1 MDGEGS
7 GPAGCSPGSIVWV
20 RRRNGSWWPGKI
32 LGPEELGASHLT
44 SPRSGTPV
52 KLLGREDASVD
63 WYNLEKSKRVKAFR
77 CGEFDECIEKA
88 ESSQGMPIK
97 KREKY
102 ARREDAILHALELEK
117 QLLEKQGN
125 FGIDSDRTSKKLSG
139 GLKKSLVSCSESH
152 GDDNGKHGNSNSHQ
166 FPSRLETYHNDKSI
180 GGGLSSK
187 KAIDG
192 NQLSG
197 DEDHSEI
204 VPRMRGL
211 QDFGLRITP
220 SKQRLLSSVASNG
233 SRKSTVEHHADALP
247 GGGVLSMGNAS
258 QANGKLSWHK
268 GLTKGLLVNRCDM
281 HCPLIQGLQSCTK
294 LGVPHSLLPDYS
306 AVSTSISGVEQ
317 MGVTSRAKRSR
328 SLYLTAEHGDS
339 FDCGET
345 SQSHIVMSTSQFRV
359 NCLPHPGSLI
369 EENSSAFTEEV
380 DDSSE
385 TNSSDS
391 ASDSSETE
399 PEIDEETTLLSEWNA
414 LGRSEAQEHGSMN
427 IEEHDGLTFLGDTS
441 HLYLHDHVSAND
453 AMSKWRLKG
462 KRNIRNIT
470 KRSVNASDGKGS
482 IHGTYSEEK
491 GSGLRQRTLRQNLSF
506 HRNDDFDYSVDDDDD
521 AEDEDDDDNISE
533 RDFGSQKVKMDS
545 RYSLASRAA
554 SRGRNSV
561 ARNMADWEDLTWEDQ
576 SALRGYWGVKAERFD
591 PYFNAHRRFGGR
603 PRSMLVNVDLKV
615 QASYQKEP
623 VPIVSLMSKLNGK
636 AIIGHPIQIEAL
648 EDGSAETL
656 LSTVDFGNEVFNNE
670 NTALQPAWR
679 TARRTANFRVPRPHL
694 SSVLEGD
701 EAAHDI
707 PFLGQEMKPPLK
719 KLNVGSFSYKP
730 CPDRSNLPLVPRP
743 QTDLK
748 ILKKPPKKVSL
759 SSSQKTRTLSS
770 IATEQNFSIKPIQD
784 GNSGLMDGLI
794 KPESSG
800 HTTVACIPVKLVFSR
815 LLEKINRP
823 PSKAASKAVLLNGDV
838 ERNQS

>member
-125 FGIDSDRTSKKLSG
+125 LGIDSDRTSKKLSG
-139 GLKKSLVSCSESH
+139 GLKKSLVSCSESY

-258 QANGKLSWHK
+258 QANG
-268 GLTKGLLVNRCDM
+268 
-281 HCPLIQGLQSCTK
+281 
-294 LGVPHSLLPDYS
+294 
-306 AVSTSISGVEQ
+306 VEQ

-339 FDCGET
+339 FDC
-345 SQSHIVMSTSQFRV
+345 
-359 NCLPHPGSLI
+359 
-369 EENSSAFTEEV
+369 EEV

-391 ASDSSETE
+391 ESDSSETE
-399 PEIDEETTLLSEWNA
+399 PEIDEETTLLSVAEWNA

-554 SRGRNSV
+554 SRGQNSV

-730 CPDRSNLPLVPRP
+730 CPDRSNLPLIPRP

>member
-125 FGIDSDRTSKKLSG
+125 LGIDSDRTSKKLSG
-139 GLKKSLVSCSESH
+139 GLKKSLVSCSESY

-258 QANGKLSWHK
+258 QANG
-268 GLTKGLLVNRCDM
+268 
-281 HCPLIQGLQSCTK
+281 
-294 LGVPHSLLPDYS
+294 
-306 AVSTSISGVEQ
+306 VEQ

-391 ASDSSETE
+391 ESDSSETE
-399 PEIDEETTLLSEWNA
+399 PEIDEETTLLSAEWNA

-554 SRGRNSV
+554 SRGQNSV

-730 CPDRSNLPLVPRP
+730 CPDRSNLPLIPRP

>member
-1 MDGEGS
+1 
-7 GPAGCSPGSIVWV
+7 
-20 RRRNGSWWPGKI
+20 
-32 LGPEELGASHLT
+32 
-44 SPRSGTPV
+44 
-52 KLLGREDASVD
+52 
-63 WYNLEKSKRVKAFR
+63 
-77 CGEFDECIEKA
+77 
-88 ESSQGMPIK
+88 MPIK

-125 FGIDSDRTSKKLSG
+125 LGIDSDRTSKKLSG
-139 GLKKSLVSCSESH
+139 GLKKSLVSCSESY

-258 QANGKLSWHK
+258 QANG
-268 GLTKGLLVNRCDM
+268 
-281 HCPLIQGLQSCTK
+281 
-294 LGVPHSLLPDYS
+294 
-306 AVSTSISGVEQ
+306 VEQ

-328 SLYLTAEHGDS
+328 SLYLTAEH
-339 FDCGET
+339 
-345 SQSHIVMSTSQFRV
+345 
-359 NCLPHPGSLI
+359 
-369 EENSSAFTEEV
+369 EEV

-391 ASDSSETE
+391 ESDSSETE

-554 SRGRNSV
+554 SRGQNSV

-730 CPDRSNLPLVPRP
+730 CPDRSNLPLIPRP

>member
-125 FGIDSDRTSKKLSG
+125 LGIDSDRTSKKLSG
-139 GLKKSLVSCSESH
+139 GLKKSLVSCSESY

-258 QANGKLSWHK
+258 QANG
-268 GLTKGLLVNRCDM
+268 
-281 HCPLIQGLQSCTK
+281 
-294 LGVPHSLLPDYS
+294 
-306 AVSTSISGVEQ
+306 VEQ

-391 ASDSSETE
+391 ESDSSETE
-399 PEIDEETTLLSEWNA
+399 PEIDEETTLLSVAEWNA

-554 SRGRNSV
+554 SRGQNSV

-730 CPDRSNLPLVPRP
+730 CPDRSNLPLIPRP

>member
-1 MDGEGS
+1 MDSEGS

-117 QLLEKQGN
+117 QLLEKQG
-125 FGIDSDRTSKKLSG
+125 KL
-139 GLKKSLVSCSESH
+139 
-152 GDDNGKHGNSNSHQ
+152 
-166 FPSRLETYHNDKSI
+166 
-180 GGGLSSK
+180 GGLSSQ

-192 NQLSG
+192 NQHSG

-204 VPRMRGL
+204 LPRMRGL

-220 SKQRLLSSVASNG
+220 SKQRLLSSVALNG
-233 SRKSTVEHHADALP
+233 SQKSSVEHHADALP

-258 QANGKLSWHK
+258 QAN
-268 GLTKGLLVNRCDM
+268 
-281 HCPLIQGLQSCTK
+281 
-294 LGVPHSLLPDYS
+294 
-306 AVSTSISGVEQ
+306 GVEQ

-345 SQSHIVMSTSQFRV
+345 SQSHVAMSASQFGV
-359 NCLPHPGSLI
+359 SNCLPHPGSLI
-369 EENSSAFTEEV
+369 EENSSAFTEDV

-391 ASDSSETE
+391 ESDSSETE
-399 PEIDEETTLLSEWNA
+399 PEIDEETTLLSVAEWNA

-427 IEEHDGLTFLGDTS
+427 IEEQDGLTFLGDTS

-453 AMSKWRLKG
+453 AVSKWRLKG

-482 IHGTYSEEK
+482 IQGMYSEEK

-521 AEDEDDDDNISE
+521 VEDEDGDDNISE
-533 RDFGSQKVKMDS
+533 RDFGSQKVKMDG

-554 SRGRNSV
+554 PRGRNSV
-561 ARNMADWEDLTWEDQ
+561 ARNMADWEDLTWEDR
-576 SALRGYWGVKAERFD
+576 SPLRGYWGVKAERFD

-694 SSVLEGD
+694 SSVPEGD
-701 EAAHDI
+701 EAAEDI

-719 KLNVGSFSYKP
+719 KLNAGSFSYKP
-730 CPDRSNLPLVPRP
+730 CPDRSNLPLIPRP

-770 IATEQNFSIKPIQD
+770 IATDHNFSIKPIQD
-784 GNSGLMDGLI
+784 GNSGFMDGLI

>member
-1 MDGEGS
+1 
-7 GPAGCSPGSIVWV
+7 
-20 RRRNGSWWPGKI
+20 
-32 LGPEELGASHLT
+32 
-44 SPRSGTPV
+44 
-52 KLLGREDASVD
+52 
-63 WYNLEKSKRVKAFR
+63 
-77 CGEFDECIEKA
+77 
-88 ESSQGMPIK
+88 MPIK

-117 QLLEKQGN
+117 QLLVKQGN

-399 PEIDEETTLLSEWNA
+399 PEIDEETTLLSAEWNA

>member
-125 FGIDSDRTSKKLSG
+125 LGIDSDRTSKKLSG
-139 GLKKSLVSCSESH
+139 GLKKSLVSCSESY

-258 QANGKLSWHK
+258 QANG
-268 GLTKGLLVNRCDM
+268 
-281 HCPLIQGLQSCTK
+281 
-294 LGVPHSLLPDYS
+294 
-306 AVSTSISGVEQ
+306 VEQ

-328 SLYLTAEHGDS
+328 SLYLTAEH
-339 FDCGET
+339 
-345 SQSHIVMSTSQFRV
+345 
-359 NCLPHPGSLI
+359 
-369 EENSSAFTEEV
+369 EEV

-391 ASDSSETE
+391 ESDSSETE
-399 PEIDEETTLLSEWNA
+399 PEIDEETTLLSAEWNA

-554 SRGRNSV
+554 SRGQNSV

-730 CPDRSNLPLVPRP
+730 CPDRSNLPLIPRP

>member
-125 FGIDSDRTSKKLSG
+125 LGIDSDRTSKKLSG
-139 GLKKSLVSCSESH
+139 GLKKSLVSCSESY

-258 QANGKLSWHK
+258 QANG
-268 GLTKGLLVNRCDM
+268 
-281 HCPLIQGLQSCTK
+281 
-294 LGVPHSLLPDYS
+294 
-306 AVSTSISGVEQ
+306 VEQ

-391 ASDSSETE
+391 ESDSSETE

-554 SRGRNSV
+554 SRGQNSV

-730 CPDRSNLPLVPRP
+730 CPDRSNLPLIPRP

>member
-1 MDGEGS
+1 
-7 GPAGCSPGSIVWV
+7 
-20 RRRNGSWWPGKI
+20 
-32 LGPEELGASHLT
+32 
-44 SPRSGTPV
+44 
-52 KLLGREDASVD
+52 
-63 WYNLEKSKRVKAFR
+63 
-77 CGEFDECIEKA
+77 
-88 ESSQGMPIK
+88 MPIK

-399 PEIDEETTLLSEWNA
+399 PEIDEETTLLSAEWNA

>member
-1 MDGEGS
+1 MDSEGS

-117 QLLEKQGN
+117 QLLEKQGKL
-125 FGIDSDRTSKKLSG
+125 GIDSDRTSNKLSG
-139 GLKKSLVSCSESH
+139 GLKKSLVSCSESY

-180 GGGLSSK
+180 GGLSSQ

-192 NQLSG
+192 NQHSG

-220 SKQRLLSSVASNG
+220 SKQRFLSSVALNG

-258 QANGKLSWHK
+258 QAN
-268 GLTKGLLVNRCDM
+268 
-281 HCPLIQGLQSCTK
+281 
-294 LGVPHSLLPDYS
+294 
-306 AVSTSISGVEQ
+306 GVEQ

-345 SQSHIVMSTSQFRV
+345 SQSHIAMSASQFGV
-359 NCLPHPGSLI
+359 SNCLPHPGSLI
-369 EENSSAFTEEV
+369 EENSSAFTEDV

-391 ASDSSETE
+391 ESDSSETE
-399 PEIDEETTLLSEWNA
+399 PEIDEETTLLSVAEWNA

-427 IEEHDGLTFLGDTS
+427 IEEQDGLTFLGDTS
-441 HLYLHDHVSAND
+441 HLYLHDHVSPND
-453 AMSKWRLKG
+453 AVSKWRLKG

-521 AEDEDDDDNISE
+521 AEDEDGDDNISE

-545 RYSLASRAA
+545 RYSLASKGA

-561 ARNMADWEDLTWEDQ
+561 VRNMADWEDLAWEDR

-656 LSTVDFGNEVFNNE
+656 LSTVDFGNEVVNNE

-694 SSVLEGD
+694 SSVPEGD

-719 KLNVGSFSYKP
+719 KLNAGSFSYKP
-730 CPDRSNLPLVPRP
+730 CPDRSNLPLIPRP

-770 IATEQNFSIKPIQD
+770 IATDQNFSIKPIQD
-784 GNSGLMDGLI
+784 GNSGFMDGLI

>member
-125 FGIDSDRTSKKLSG
+125 LGIDSDRTSKKLSG
-139 GLKKSLVSCSESH
+139 GLKKSLVSCSESY

-258 QANGKLSWHK
+258 QANG
-268 GLTKGLLVNRCDM
+268 
-281 HCPLIQGLQSCTK
+281 
-294 LGVPHSLLPDYS
+294 
-306 AVSTSISGVEQ
+306 VEQ

-339 FDCGET
+339 FDC
-345 SQSHIVMSTSQFRV
+345 
-359 NCLPHPGSLI
+359 
-369 EENSSAFTEEV
+369 ENSSAFTEEV

-391 ASDSSETE
+391 ESDSSETE
-399 PEIDEETTLLSEWNA
+399 PEIDEETTLLSAEWNA

-554 SRGRNSV
+554 SRGQNSV

-730 CPDRSNLPLVPRP
+730 CPDRSNLPLIPRP

>member
-125 FGIDSDRTSKKLSG
+125 LGIDSDRTSKKLSG
-139 GLKKSLVSCSESH
+139 GLKKSLVSCSESY

-258 QANGKLSWHK
+258 QANG
-268 GLTKGLLVNRCDM
+268 
-281 HCPLIQGLQSCTK
+281 
-294 LGVPHSLLPDYS
+294 
-306 AVSTSISGVEQ
+306 VEQ

-339 FDCGET
+339 FDC
-345 SQSHIVMSTSQFRV
+345 
-359 NCLPHPGSLI
+359 
-369 EENSSAFTEEV
+369 EEV

-391 ASDSSETE
+391 ESDSSETE

-554 SRGRNSV
+554 SRGQNSV

-730 CPDRSNLPLVPRP
+730 CPDRSNLPLIPRP

>member
-125 FGIDSDRTSKKLSG
+125 LGIDSDRTSKKLSG
-139 GLKKSLVSCSESH
+139 GLKKSLVSCSESY

-258 QANGKLSWHK
+258 QANG
-268 GLTKGLLVNRCDM
+268 
-281 HCPLIQGLQSCTK
+281 
-294 LGVPHSLLPDYS
+294 
-306 AVSTSISGVEQ
+306 VEQ

-339 FDCGET
+339 FDC
-345 SQSHIVMSTSQFRV
+345 
-359 NCLPHPGSLI
+359 
-369 EENSSAFTEEV
+369 EEV

-391 ASDSSETE
+391 ESDSSETE
-399 PEIDEETTLLSEWNA
+399 PEIDEETTLLSAEWNA

-554 SRGRNSV
+554 SRGQNSV

-730 CPDRSNLPLVPRP
+730 CPDRSNLPLIPRP